1 MRNRRVSKLLAK
13 TLKDA
18 VRENRLV
25 AGARQVMN
33 GAGDSSLVVLS
44 ESNGSALQ
52 RAAKS
57 AEAAGV
63 PTIKYGGTSVALGKL
78 CGLQFR
84 VSALSLT
91 GVDES
96 VVQSLVKENE

>member
-1 MRNRRVSKLLAK
+1 MSKLLAK

-25 AGARQVMN
+25 TGARQVMN

-44 ESNGSALQ
+44 ESNGSALLQ
-52 RAAKS
+52 RAAES
-57 AEAAGV
+57 AATAGV
-63 PTIKYGGTSVALGKL
+63 PTLKYGGTSVALGKL

-84 VSALSLT
+84 VSALSLK

-96 VVQSLVKENE
+96 VVQSIVKENE

>member
-1 MRNRRVSKLLAK
+1 MSKLLAK

-33 GAGDSSLVVLS
+33 GAGDSNLVVLS
-44 ESNGSALQ
+44 KSNGSVFLQ

-63 PTIKYGGTSVALGKL
+63 PTLKYGGTSVALGKL

-96 VVQSLVKENE
+96 VVQSIMKENE

>member
-1 MRNRRVSKLLAK
+1 MSKLLAK

-25 AGARQVMN
+25 AGSRQVMN

-44 ESNGSALQ
+44 ASDNSVLLQ
-52 RAAKS
+52 RAAES
-57 AEAAGV
+57 AQTAGV
-63 PTIKYGGTSVALGKL
+63 PTLRYGGTSVALGKM

-91 GVDES
+91 GVDDS
-96 VVQSLVKENE
+96 VVQSIMRENE